1 MRKVPKY
8 DLRIGKPDY
17 RAPKMRTPDLSVP
30 RLESEEEQTNRE
42 YQEWQALHGNGTKP
56 EFLVWKYLVNQKHLR
71 EGVDFIF
78 QSSKFG
84 GRRVFGGVVID
95 FYIPARNMVWRVQG
109 ERFHMLMTADRTD
122 DAIEKFQ
129 LEGYGYVV
137 IDLWVNDLLSRPRYV
152 LDLAWSGQEV
162 QSIGAR

>member
-1 MRKVPKY
+1 MT
-8 DLRIGKPDY
+8 L
-17 RAPKMRTPDLSVP
+17 DLSIP
-30 RLESEEEQTNRE
+30 KQESTQAQQDRE
-42 YQEWQALHGNGTKP
+42 YQEWQSTHGSGTKP
-56 EFLVWKYLVNQKHLR
+56 EYTVWKYLTDRKHLR

-78 QSSKFG
+78 QSSRFG

-109 ERFHMLMTADRTD
+109 ERFHMLLVADRMD
-122 DAIEKFQ
+122 DAVEKIQ

-137 IDLWVNDLLSRPRYV
+137 IDLWVNDLLQRPGYV

-162 QSIGAR
+162 QNIGAR